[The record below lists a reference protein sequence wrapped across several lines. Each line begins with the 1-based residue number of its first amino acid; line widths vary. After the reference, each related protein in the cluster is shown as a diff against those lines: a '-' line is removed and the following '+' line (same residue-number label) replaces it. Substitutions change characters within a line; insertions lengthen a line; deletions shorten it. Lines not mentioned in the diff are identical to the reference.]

1 MTVARPLEEELP
13 EILVQDGCVVPEQM
27 QKALEEQKLAG
38 GKIDQILIKN
48 GYISEKALMASVA
61 VHLNIPPIDLGKF
74 KPSPDVIELVSRQ
87 VATFYQAIPIARIG
101 NTLTLAMID
110 PLNVLAIDD
119 IRLITGLDIQPAIC
133 SGKEFREGLESFY
146 SSKANMEG
154 LLKDAANPSVEL
166 KKREAEQDINL
177 DELVEQGGDFSI
189 IKIVNLMLV
198 QAIKERASDIH
209 IEPFEKEMKL
219 RYRVDG
225 VLHESTPPPKH
236 MQNAVTSRLKIM
248 SNLDIAERRLPQDGR
263 FRIKVKG
270 KEIDFR
276 VSVLPTSFGE
286 KVVLRVLDKSGL
298 DNVDITKLGF
308 HERGAEEFMKA
319 ITSPYGMI
327 LITGPTGSG
336 KSTTL
341 YTALKTIN
349 KPDVNVIT
357 VEDPVEYQM
366 GGINQVSVNAD
377 IGLTFAAGLRSILR
391 QDPDVI
397 MVGEIRDLE
406 TADIAVKSAL
416 TGHLV
421 LSTLH
426 TNDAASAI
434 TRLNDMGIEP
444 FLISSSTLL
453 VAAQRLV
460 RRICPKCKKEA
471 DIPDDILIKAQMKF
485 EPGKKP
491 RIYHG
496 AGCPS
501 CKGTGYKGRMALIEA
516 LTINDAVRAQIMKK
530 STGREIKLAA
540 IERGMKTLRMVGL
553 DRVIEGATTLEEV
566 LRVTAD
572 D

>member
-1 MTVARPLEEELP
+1 MTVARSLEEALP
-13 EILVQDGCVVPEQM
+13 EILVQDGSVTADQM
-27 QKALEEQKLAG
+27 EKAVEEKRIAG
-38 GKIDQILIKN
+38 GRIDHILVKN
-48 GYISEKALMASVA
+48 GFVSEKALMASIA

-74 KPSPDVIELVSRQ
+74 RPSPDVIELVSRQ
-87 VATFYQAIPIARIG
+87 VATFYQAIPVARLK

-119 IRLITGLDIQPAIC
+119 IRLISGLEVQPAIC
-133 SGKEFREGLESFY
+133 SEKEFREALQNFY
-146 SSKANMEG
+146 SSKASMAH
-154 LLKDAANPSVEL
+154 LLKDAAPATVEV
-166 KKREAEQDINL
+166 KKDIDQDINI
-177 DELVEQGGDFSI
+177 DELIEQTGQVSI
-189 IKIVNLMLV
+189 VKIVNLMLV
-198 QAIKERASDIH
+198 QAIKDRASDIH
-209 IEPFEKEMKL
+209 IEPFEKELKL

-225 VLHESTPPPKH
+225 VLHETTAPPKH
-236 MQNAVTSRLKIM
+236 MQNAIISRVKIM

-263 FRIKVKG
+263 FRIKAHGREV
-270 KEIDFR
+270 DFR
-276 VSVLPTSFGE
+276 VSCLPTSFGE

-298 DNVDITKLGF
+298 ESLDITKLGF
-308 HERGAEEFMKA
+308 HEQGAKEFMAA
-319 ITSPYGMI
+319 ISAPYGMI

-341 YTALKTIN
+341 YAALRVIN

-366 GGINQVSVNAD
+366 MGINQVSVNAE

-434 TRLNDMGIEP
+434 TRLDDMGIEP

-460 RRICPKCKKEA
+460 RRICRKCKKEIEA
-471 DIPDDILIKAQMKF
+471 PDDILLNAQMRWEKG
-485 EPGKKP
+485 EKP
-491 RIYHG
+491 AIFHG

-501 CKGTGYKGRMALIEA
+501 CKGTGYSGRMALIEVI
-516 LTINDAVRAQIMKK
+516 TVDDDVRGLIMKRA
-530 STGREIKLAA
+530 TGREIKLAA
-540 IERGMKTLRMVGL
+540 MKRGMKTLRMVGL
-553 DRVIEGATTLEEV
+553 DRVREGETTLEEV
-566 LRVTAD
+566 MRVTAAD
-572 D
+572 

>member
-1 MTVARPLEEELP
+1 V
-13 EILVQDGCVVPEQM
+13 EI
-27 QKALEEQKLAG
+27 
-38 GKIDQILIKN
+38 
-48 GYISEKALMASVA
+48 
-61 VHLNIPPIDLGKF
+61 
-74 KPSPDVIELVSRQ
+74 R
-87 VATFYQAIPIARIG
+87 
-101 NTLTLAMID
+101 
-110 PLNVLAIDD
+110 
-119 IRLITGLDIQPAIC
+119 
-133 SGKEFREGLESFY
+133 
-146 SSKANMEG
+146 
-154 LLKDAANPSVEL
+154 
-166 KKREAEQDINL
+166 KRESDQDINL
-177 DELVEQGGDFSI
+177 DELIEQTGQFSI

-209 IEPFEKEMKL
+209 IEPFEKELKL

-236 MQNAVTSRLKIM
+236 MQNAIVSRIKIM

-263 FRIKVKG
+263 FRIKVHG
-270 KEIDFR
+270 REIDFR
-276 VSVLPTSFGE
+276 VSCLPTSFGE

-298 DNVDITKLGF
+298 ESLDITKLGF
-308 HERGAEEFMKA
+308 HDRGAEEFMRA
-319 ITSPYGMI
+319 IAAPYGMI

-341 YTALKTIN
+341 YTALRVIN
-349 KPDVNVIT
+349 KPEVNVIT

-366 GGINQVSVNAD
+366 LGVNQVSVKTE

-397 MVGEIRDLE
+397 MVGEIRDQE

-434 TRLNDMGIEP
+434 TRLDDMGIEP

-460 RRICPKCKKEA
+460 RRICKKCKKE
-471 DIPDDILIKAQMKF
+471 IEVPDEILRAAQMQYD
-485 EPGKKP
+485 PGQKKP
-491 RIYHG
+491 MIQHG
-496 AGCPS
+496 AGCPT
-501 CKGTGYKGRMALIEA
+501 CKGTGYSGRMALIEVI
-516 LTINDAVRAQIMKK
+516 TIDDEVRGMIMKR

-540 IERGMKTLRMVGL
+540 MKRGMKTLRMVGL
-553 DRVIEGATTLEEV
+553 DRVREGLTTLEEV
-566 LRVTAD
+566 MRVTAAD
-572 D
+572 